1 VKDGGFGNWGLFG
14 EFTRPAGA
22 DGRWV
27 AGLRADRWQARD
39 ERDTLRLGMAG
50 LVPNPT
56 AGEER
61 NETLVSGF
69 GRYEHVLERTTLYA
83 GAGYVERFPD
93 YWELLG
99 AGREAVDSPSAFGT
113 RPEKTAQLDAGIVYA
128 SGHLS
133 LSVSAFYSDVR
144 DYILIESN
152 YAKGMRAT
160 SVSRNVDA
168 TTFGA
173 EGDLAYRLAPGWTLT
188 GTLAWTRGEND
199 TDDTALGQ
207 IPPLEGRLGL
217 AWERAGW
224 SAGALLRAVA
234 SQDRVAV
241 NQGNVVGQDIGPSDG
256 FTVFSLNGGYRF
268 SESLSLTAGV
278 DNVFDAAYAEHI
290 SRAGAMVAGYEQTTR
305 VNEPGRTAWM
315 NLTARF

>member
-1 VKDGGFGNWGLFG
+1 
-14 EFTRPAGA
+14 
-22 DGRWV
+22 
-27 AGLRADRWQARD
+27 
-39 ERDTLRLGMAG
+39 
-50 LVPNPT
+50 
-56 AGEER
+56 
-61 NETLVSGF
+61 
-69 GRYEHVLERTTLYA
+69 
-83 GAGYVERFPD
+83 
-93 YWELLG
+93 
-99 AGREAVDSPSAFGT
+99 
-113 RPEKTAQLDAGIVYA
+113 
-128 SGHLS
+128 
-133 LSVSAFYSDVR
+133 
-144 DYILIESN
+144 
-152 YAKGMRAT
+152 MRAT

-207 IPPLEGRLGL
+207 IPPLEARLGL

-234 SQDRVAV
+234 SQDRVAL

-278 DNVFDAAYAEHI
+278 DNVFDTAYAEHI